1 MQSGYEGEQSG
12 LPEVAQNRRGRW
24 LRERAQRHRTP
35 AESLSATRDFNA
47 IRLRNK
53 LDAGS
58 AWTREATS
66 LWMWSLERF
75 SDKPEKVLIDRP
87 RTGIWQTQLSPNGR
101 WIVFVATGRDIPL
114 PQRVVVASMDG
125 AQTAE
130 WTPLVQTP
138 SMTDKPRWAPDGRTV
153 YFLTSRGGFYNLGG
167 IRFDPD
173 RGVAMGQPF
182 DVTPSC
188 LRA

>member
-1 MQSGYEGEQSG
+1 
-12 LPEVAQNRRGRW
+12 
-24 LRERAQRHRTP
+24 
-35 AESLSATRDFNA
+35 
-47 IRLRNK
+47 
-53 LDAGS
+53 
-58 AWTREATS
+58 
-66 LWMWSLERF
+66 MWSLERF